1 MTMKSLTNDQPTVT
15 ALTAAFMLA
24 GGLGYQVVR
33 KTVTFNNTV
42 GTVSLFTVTG
52 DVIVRVIGV
61 VKTGCASAL
70 GCNASVGIA
79 GATANIIALT
89 DITLMAAEEIWHDVT
104 PDSEIENL
112 TVLQERIIS
121 DGNDIIL
128 TLSAQADSGAIAFYC
143 LYTPLSA
150 NGLVVAAP

>member
-1 MTMKSLTNDQPTVT
+1 MKSLTNDQPTVT

-24 GGLGYQVVR
+24 GGLGYQMVR
-33 KTVTFNNTV
+33 KAVVFNNTV
-42 GTVSLFTVTG
+42 GVVDLFTVTG
-52 DVIVRVIGV
+52 DVIVRIVGV

-79 GATANIIALT
+79 GAAVNIIALT
-89 DITLMAAEEIWHDVT
+89 DITLMAAEEIWHDNT

-112 TVLQERIIS
+112 SVLQERIIS
-121 DGNDIIL
+121 DGNDVIL
-128 TLSAQADSGAIAFYC
+128 TLSAQADSGAITFYC